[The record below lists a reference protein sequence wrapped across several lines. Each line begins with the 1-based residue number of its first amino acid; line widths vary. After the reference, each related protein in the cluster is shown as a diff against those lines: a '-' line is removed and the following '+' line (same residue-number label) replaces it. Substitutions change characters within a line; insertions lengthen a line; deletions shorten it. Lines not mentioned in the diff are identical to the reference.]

1 MTLITNELVV
11 LLLVLFISIFQQSV
25 LLLLN
30 SKVRPS
36 DRLTVLVSSLQDS
49 SSDVTTSTELI
60 DQLGE

>member
-30 SKVRPS
+30 SKV
-36 DRLTVLVSSLQDS
+36 
-49 SSDVTTSTELI
+49 
-60 DQLGE
+60 